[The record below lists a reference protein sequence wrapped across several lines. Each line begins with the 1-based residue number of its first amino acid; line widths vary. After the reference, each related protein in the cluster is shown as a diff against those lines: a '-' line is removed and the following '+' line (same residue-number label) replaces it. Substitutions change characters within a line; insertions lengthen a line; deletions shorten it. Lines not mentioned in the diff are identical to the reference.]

1 MISEIYES
9 HILESSS
16 YFSSHGLKLVGR
28 LVESS
33 LLKVDHGYVLPG
45 HVEFKGKRA
54 HVASSYRLHTAY
66 LTWRVLQLCW
76 IKKSCHIHGRH
87 QKKIQ
92 GGARFPAKKAF
103 LDQICTKYRIWSY
116 QIVSSCGVGP
126 WLYASTWLYSS
137 KINAST
143 KNRVFYRGT
152 AYDVIIFKFQGAFP
166 LPPSSCPWSHR
177 RIMSC
182 AYSTYDTNN
191 DKSSSQIEFIEVKWW
206 PTSEAFDIVYCAR
219 SIKRERPV
227 NSHYVLFT
235 AVRTARP
242 ELDYFPSNALD
253 WKIRIKFACL
263 HPIKL
268 YMRFGPHFKGKD

>member
-1 MISEIYES
+1 M
-9 HILESSS
+9 
-16 YFSSHGLKLVGR
+16 
-28 LVESS
+28 
-33 LLKVDHGYVLPG
+33 
-45 HVEFKGKRA
+45 
-54 HVASSYRLHTAY
+54 
-66 LTWRVLQLCW
+66 
-76 IKKSCHIHGRH
+76 
-87 QKKIQ
+87 
-92 GGARFPAKKAF
+92 
-103 LDQICTKYRIWSY
+103 
-116 QIVSSCGVGP
+116 SSCGVGP
-126 WLYASTWLYSS
+126 WLYASRWLYSS

-143 KNRVFYRGT
+143 KNGVFYRGT

-268 YMRFGPHFKGKD
+268 YMRFGPHRSAFQRKRLNLSRTLPCAEIF